1 MEQICHYIQDMF
13 HYYVRTS
20 GGRSFFSIEKV
31 QHTGRGHSGGLH
43 LSGQKFDAVGVTGN
57 HYQKS
62 ARESYHRQ
70 TVEGVY
76 KISETKK

>member
-1 MEQICHYIQDMF
+1 MESFLFCKAAQVEQICHYIQDMF

-57 HYQKS
+57 LIKNLQENHII
-62 ARESYHRQ
+62 ARL
-70 TVEGVY
+70 
-76 KISETKK
+76 